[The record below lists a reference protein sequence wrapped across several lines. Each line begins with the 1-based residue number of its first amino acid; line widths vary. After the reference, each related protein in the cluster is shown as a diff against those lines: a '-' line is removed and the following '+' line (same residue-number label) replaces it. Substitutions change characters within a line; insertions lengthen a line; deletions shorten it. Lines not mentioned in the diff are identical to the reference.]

1 MGSIIGLLGFYSK
14 GFFRVLQGFCGF
26 YNQGFCGG
34 SIGGLGPGGSI
45 VKVFR
50 ILYGFWVFYSKGFGG
65 SIRVLGVL

>member
-1 MGSIIGLLGFYSK
+1 MGSII
-14 GFFRVLQGFCGF
+14 RVFV
-26 YNQGFCGG
+26 G

-45 VKVFR
+45 VRVFR